1 MNQLVYKMEGFDKEW
16 YNVGRNSVIN
26 YSNLPY
32 GTYIF
37 HLRGSNSDGKWNE
50 KERILKI
57 HILPPFYLSGWAY
70 FIYLLLGI
78 LSVVGIIYYFRKG
91 MSRNTNRPWRNS
103 NGKRNANSILQK

>member
-78 LSVVGIIYYFRKG
+78 CL
-91 MSRNTNRPWRNS
+91 W
-103 NGKRNANSILQK
+103 

>member
-78 LSVVGIIYYFRKG
+78 LSVVGIIYYLGKG
-91 MSRNTNRPWRNS
+91 MSRNTNRSWRNS